1 MNIVLFKKELYS
13 CQCKLIWGHFARS
26 DTVKTMREP
35 WLLQAKFV
43 LNVERNQQ
51 QTKQGGSFY
60 SFFRKVFLVHLSSKC
75 IFSIPFHTIAFVD
88 TALFFFNWPEH
99 RKTGIFK
106 TSVYYLIRIYIRTY
120 FLETACSYLQLAVLQ
135 YAKTIFVAAKFF
147 YGIYKIWLFFRG
159 NEIVNITYLLDV
171 VWTRFC
177 SLPNCS
183 RFPNHCRKVPWLCG
197 VQSHQIYG
205 IMACIVVG
213 SSSLLRLIPCP
224 K

>member
-1 MNIVLFKKELYS
+1 MQTNLGAFCKIRHCKDNARTMAFASKVRTQRWEESAANQARRQFLFLFSKS
-13 CQCKLIWGHFARS
+13 VF
-26 DTVKTMREP
+26 
-35 WLLQAKFV
+35 
-43 LNVERNQQ
+43 
-51 QTKQGGSFY
+51 GSFIFEMY
-60 SFFRKVFLVHLSSKC
+60 ILPFTRLLSW
-75 IFSIPFHTIAFVD
+75 IPRF
-88 TALFFFNWPEH
+88 FFFNWPEH
-99 RKTGIFK
+99 KKTGIFK

-159 NEIVNITYLLDV
+159 NKIVNITYLLDV

-205 IMACIVVG
+205 IMACFVVG